1 MTNDDVWQAFKAV
14 NERRRAVRDF
24 DGRPIP
30 LATLEEVVAEALKAP
45 SSGNLQPYQLHVVH
59 EPELKRAVA
68 ESCNGQRAAM
78 TASALVVVVS
88 SRAIAL
94 RTLGQLEVATGPGS
108 SLSERSV
115 AYYARGHLL
124 LRRFFRFAPA
134 HLFGALRIAV
144 SFFAPVLSLLP
155 FGPAGVRH
163 WLARNSFFAA
173 QTLMLAAAAR
183 GLDTCPME
191 GFDAMKVSRLL
202 GLPCG
207 SVVPL
212 VIAVG
217 HRSVDARVEP
227 RLRRSLAEAV
237 VVH

>member
-1 MTNDDVWQAFKAV
+1 M
-14 NERRRAVRDF
+14 
-24 DGRPIP
+24 
-30 LATLEEVVAEALKAP
+30 AL
-45 SSGNLQPYQLHVVH
+45 
-59 EPELKRAVA
+59 
-68 ESCNGQRAAM
+68 
-78 TASALVVVVS
+78 VVVS

-94 RTLGQLEVATGPGS
+94 RTLGQLEAALGPGS
-108 SLSERSV
+108 SHPERSV
-115 AYYARGHLL
+115 AFHARTHLT

-134 HLFGALRIAV
+134 HFLGALRIVV
-144 SFFAPVLSLLP
+144 SFLVPVLSLLP
-155 FGPAGVRH
+155 FGPSGVRH
-163 WLARNSFFAA
+163 WLARNSLFTA

-191 GFDAMKVSRLL
+191 GFDAMKVSRVL

-207 SVVPL
+207 SVVPV

-217 HRSVDARVEP
+217 HQSASARVEP